1 MYPLTVRVNEK
12 RVVVIGGGKV
22 AGFKII
28 PLLKQ
33 GADIVVIS
41 PELDAN
47 LVKLVEEKK
56 IRWYQR
62 EYEKS
67 DIKSA
72 FLVVAASSD
81 SILNEQVAEDAAENQ
96 LVNVITNPES
106 GNVHFPAAIHRGLLN
121 IAVSTGGASPKLAK
135 KIRDDIANKY
145 DETYESYLDFLYEVR
160 LKLKD
165 LQLEKR
171 ERNIL
176 LQEVLKSVYVQNE
189 GKRESF
195 FTRIRGKGFKIIK
208 DKVRFTNIKI

>member
-67 DIKSA
+67 DIKNA

-135 KIRDDIANKY
+135 KIRDEIANKY

-160 LKLKD
+160 VKLKD

-189 GKRESF
+189 RERESF
-195 FTRIRGKGFKIIK
+195 LRELEGKILK
-208 DKVRFTNIKI
+208 

>member
-1 MYPLTVRVNEK
+1 MYPLTVRVDKK

-33 GADIVVIS
+33 GADIVVVS

-67 DIKSA
+67 DIKDA

-81 SILNEQVAEDAAENQ
+81 SILNEQVAEDSAENQ

-145 DETYESYLDFLYEVR
+145 DETYEIYLEFLYEVR
-160 LKLKD
+160 IKLKE

-171 ERNIL
+171 ERHIL
-176 LQEVLKSVYVQNE
+176 LQEVLKSVYVQSK

-195 FTRIRGKGFKIIK
+195 LRKLEGK
-208 DKVRFTNIKI
+208 VLQ

>member
-12 RVVVIGGGKV
+12 RVAVIGGGKV

-96 LVNVITNPES
+96 LVNIITNPES

-189 GKRESF
+189 EKRESF
-195 FTRIRGKGFKIIK
+195 LRELEE
-208 DKVRFTNIKI
+208 KVLK

>member
-1 MYPLTVRVNEK
+1 MYPLTVRVEKK

-41 PELDAN
+41 PELDGN
-47 LVKLVEEKK
+47 LVKLVEEKQ

-67 DIKSA
+67 DIKDA
-72 FLVVAASSD
+72 FLVVAASGD
-81 SILNEQVAEDAAENQ
+81 AVLNEQIAEDSSENQ

-121 IAVSTGGASPKLAK
+121 VAVSTGGASPKLAK

-160 LKLKD
+160 IKVKE
-165 LQLEKR
+165 LQIEKKQ
-171 ERNIL
+171 RNIL
-176 LQEVLKSVYVQNE
+176 LQEVLKTVYVQNE
-189 GKRESF
+189 QKRELF
-195 FTRIRGKGFKIIK
+195 LRELERRVHIG
-208 DKVRFTNIKI
+208 

>member
-67 DIKSA
+67 DIKNA

-135 KIRDDIANKY
+135 KIRDEIANKY
-145 DETYESYLDFLYEVR
+145 DETYELYLDFLYEVR
-160 LKLKD
+160 VKLKD

-189 GKRESF
+189 RERESF
-195 FTRIRGKGFKIIK
+195 LRELEGKVLK
-208 DKVRFTNIKI
+208 

>member
-81 SILNEQVAEDAAENQ
+81 SILNEQVAEDAAKNQ

-171 ERNIL
+171 ARNIL

-195 FTRIRGKGFKIIK
+195 LRELEEKILK
-208 DKVRFTNIKI
+208 

>member
-67 DIKSA
+67 DIKGA

-106 GNVHFPAAIHRGLLN
+106 GNIHFPAAIHRGLLN

-160 LKLKD
+160 VKLKD

-171 ERNIL
+171 ERNIV

-195 FTRIRGKGFKIIK
+195 LRELEGKVLK
-208 DKVRFTNIKI
+208 

>member
-33 GADIVVIS
+33 GANIVVIS

-195 FTRIRGKGFKIIK
+195 LRELEEKILK
-208 DKVRFTNIKI
+208 

>member
-1 MYPLTVRVNEK
+1 MYPLTVRVEKK

-33 GADIVVIS
+33 GADIIVIS

-47 LVKLVEEKK
+47 LVKLVEEKQ

-67 DIKSA
+67 DIQGA
-72 FLVVAASSD
+72 FLVVAASGD
-81 SILNEQVAEDAAENQ
+81 PVLNEQIAEDSAENQ

-121 IAVSTGGASPKLAK
+121 VAVSTGGASPKLAK

-145 DETYESYLDFLYEVR
+145 DEAYESYLDFLYEVR
-160 LKLKD
+160 IKVKE
-165 LQLEKR
+165 LQIEKQQ
-171 ERNIL
+171 RNIL

-189 GKRESF
+189 QKRELF
-195 FTRIRGKGFKIIK
+195 LQELERRVHIG
-208 DKVRFTNIKI
+208 

>member
-121 IAVSTGGASPKLAK
+121 IAVSTGGASLKLAK

-195 FTRIRGKGFKIIK
+195 LRELEEKILK
-208 DKVRFTNIKI
+208 

>member
-1 MYPLTVRVNEK
+1 MYPLTVRVDKK

-33 GADIVVIS
+33 GADIVVVS

-47 LVKLVEEKK
+47 LVKLVEEKT

-67 DIKSA
+67 DIKDA

-81 SILNEQVAEDAAENQ
+81 SILNEQVAEDSAENQ

-145 DETYESYLDFLYEVR
+145 DETYEIYLEFLYEVR
-160 LKLKD
+160 IKLKE

-171 ERNIL
+171 ERHIL

-189 GKRESF
+189 EKRESF
-195 FTRIRGKGFKIIK
+195 LRELEA
-208 DKVRFTNIKI
+208 KVLQ

>member
-1 MYPLTVRVNEK
+1 MYPLTVRVDKK

-33 GADIVVIS
+33 GADIVVVS
-41 PELDAN
+41 TELDAN
-47 LVKLVEEKK
+47 LVKLVEEKQ

-67 DIKSA
+67 DIKDA
-72 FLVVAASSD
+72 FLVVAATSNSV
-81 SILNEQVAEDAAENQ
+81 LNEQIAEDAAVNQ

-121 IAVSTGGASPKLAK
+121 VAVSTGGASPKLAK

-145 DETYESYLDFLYEVR
+145 DEKYESYLDFLYEVR
-160 LKLKD
+160 LKVKE
-165 LQLEKR
+165 LQVEKR
-171 ERNIL
+171 QKNIL
-176 LQEVLKSVYVQNE
+176 LQEVLKSIYVQSE
-189 GKRESF
+189 QKRELF
-195 FTRIRGKGFKIIK
+195 LQELERGIYIG
-208 DKVRFTNIKI
+208 

>member
-1 MYPLTVRVNEK
+1 MYPLTVRVDKK

-41 PELDAN
+41 TELDAN
-47 LVKLVEEKK
+47 LVKLVEEKQ

-67 DIKSA
+67 DIKDA
-72 FLVVAASSD
+72 FLVVAATSD
-81 SILNEQVAEDAAENQ
+81 SVLNEQIAEDASVNQ

-121 IAVSTGGASPKLAK
+121 VAVSTGGASPKLAK

-160 LKLKD
+160 MKVKE

-171 ERNIL
+171 QKNIA
-176 LQEVLKSVYVQNE
+176 LQEVLKSIYVQDE
-189 GKRESF
+189 LKRELF
-195 FTRIRGKGFKIIK
+195 LQELEK
-208 DKVRFTNIKI
+208 KVYIG

>member
-1 MYPLTVRVNEK
+1 MYPLTVRVEKK

-33 GADIVVIS
+33 GADIVVVS

-67 DIKSA
+67 DINGA

-81 SILNEQVAEDAAENQ
+81 AVLNEKVAEDTAENQ

-106 GNVHFPAAIHRGLLN
+106 GNVHFPAAFHCGLLN

-145 DETYESYLDFLYEVR
+145 DEAYESYLDFLYEVR
-160 LKLKD
+160 IKVKE
-165 LQLEKR
+165 LQIEKR

-176 LQEVLKSVYVQNE
+176 LQEVLKSIYVQNE
-189 GKRESF
+189 QKRELF
-195 FTRIRGKGFKIIK
+195 LQELEGRVHIR
-208 DKVRFTNIKI
+208 

>member
-1 MYPLTVRVNEK
+1 MYPLTVRVDKK

-33 GADIVVIS
+33 GADIVVVS
-41 PELDAN
+41 TELDAN
-47 LVKLVEEKK
+47 LVKLVEEKQ

-67 DIKSA
+67 DIKDA
-72 FLVVAASSD
+72 FLVVAATSD
-81 SILNEQVAEDAAENQ
+81 SILNEQIAEDAAVNQ

-121 IAVSTGGASPKLAK
+121 VAVSTGGASPKLAK

-145 DETYESYLDFLYEVR
+145 DETYEAYLNFLYEVR
-160 LKLKD
+160 IKVKE
-165 LQLEKR
+165 LQVDKR
-171 ERNIL
+171 QRNIL
-176 LQEVLKSVYVQNE
+176 LQEVLKSVYVLNGE
-189 GKRESF
+189 KRELF
-195 FTRIRGKGFKIIK
+195 LQELER
-208 DKVRFTNIKI
+208 KVHIG

>member
-1 MYPLTVRVNEK
+1 MYPLTVRVEKK

-33 GADIVVIS
+33 GADIIVIS

-47 LVKLVEEKK
+47 LVKLVEEKQ

-67 DIKSA
+67 DIQGA
-72 FLVVAASSD
+72 FLVVAASGD
-81 SILNEQVAEDAAENQ
+81 AVLNEQVAEDSAENQ

-121 IAVSTGGASPKLAK
+121 VAVSTGGASPKLAK

-145 DETYESYLDFLYEVR
+145 DEAYESYLDFLYEVR
-160 LKLKD
+160 IKVKE
-165 LQLEKR
+165 LQIEKKQ
-171 ERNIL
+171 RNIL

-189 GKRESF
+189 QKRELF
-195 FTRIRGKGFKIIK
+195 LQELERRVHIG
-208 DKVRFTNIKI
+208 

>member
-1 MYPLTVRVNEK
+1 MYPLTVRVEKK

-33 GADIVVIS
+33 GADIIVIS

-62 EYEKS
+62 DYEKS
-67 DIKSA
+67 DIKDA

-81 SILNEQVAEDAAENQ
+81 AVLNEQIAEDSAANQ

-121 IAVSTGGASPKLAK
+121 VAVSTGGASPKLAK

-145 DETYESYLDFLYEVR
+145 DEAYGSYLDFLYKVR
-160 LKLKD
+160 IKVKE
-165 LQLEKR
+165 LQIEKR
-171 ERNIL
+171 QRNIL
-176 LQEVLKSVYVQNE
+176 LQEVLKSIYVQDE
-189 GKRESF
+189 QKRELF
-195 FTRIRGKGFKIIK
+195 LQELERRVHIG
-208 DKVRFTNIKI
+208 

>member
-12 RVVVIGGGKV
+12 HVVVIGGGKV

-195 FTRIRGKGFKIIK
+195 LRELEEKILK
-208 DKVRFTNIKI
+208 

>member
-106 GNVHFPAAIHRGLLN
+106 GNVHFPATIHRGLLN

-195 FTRIRGKGFKIIK
+195 LRELEE
-208 DKVRFTNIKI
+208 KVLK

>member
-1 MYPLTVRVNEK
+1 MRVEKK

-33 GADIVVIS
+33 GADIVVVS

-67 DIKSA
+67 DIKGA

-81 SILNEQVAEDAAENQ
+81 AVLNEQVAEDSAENQ

-121 IAVSTGGASPKLAK
+121 VAVSTGGASPKLAK
-135 KIRDDIANKY
+135 KIRDDIVNKY
-145 DETYESYLDFLYEVR
+145 DEAYEPYLDFLSEVR
-160 LKLKD
+160 IKVKE
-165 LQLEKR
+165 LQIEKR

-189 GKRESF
+189 QKRELF
-195 FTRIRGKGFKIIK
+195 LQELERRVHIG
-208 DKVRFTNIKI
+208 

>member
-106 GNVHFPAAIHRGLLN
+106 GNVHFPAAIHRGILN

-195 FTRIRGKGFKIIK
+195 LRELEE
-208 DKVRFTNIKI
+208 KVLK

>member
-1 MYPLTVRVNEK
+1 MYPLTVRVDKK

-41 PELDAN
+41 LELDVN

-67 DIKSA
+67 DIKDA

-81 SILNEQVAEDAAENQ
+81 SVLNEHVAEDAAENQ

-145 DETYESYLDFLYEVR
+145 DETYETYLEFLYEVR
-160 LKLKD
+160 IKLKE

-171 ERNIL
+171 ERHIL
-176 LQEVLKSVYVQNE
+176 LQEVLKSVYVQSE
-189 GKRESF
+189 EKRESF
-195 FTRIRGKGFKIIK
+195 LRELEGK
-208 DKVRFTNIKI
+208 VLQ

>member
-1 MYPLTVRVNEK
+1 MYPLTVRVDKK

-33 GADIVVIS
+33 GADIVVVS
-41 PELDAN
+41 TELDAN
-47 LVKLVEEKK
+47 LVKLVEEKQ

-67 DIKSA
+67 DIKDA
-72 FLVVAASSD
+72 FLVVAATSD
-81 SILNEQVAEDAAENQ
+81 SVLNEQIAEDAAVNQ

-121 IAVSTGGASPKLAK
+121 LAVSTGGASPKLAK

-145 DETYESYLDFLYEVR
+145 DEKYESYLDFLYEVR
-160 LKLKD
+160 LKVKE
-165 LQLEKR
+165 LQVEKR
-171 ERNIL
+171 QKNIL
-176 LQEVLKSVYVQNE
+176 LQEVLKSIYVQSE
-189 GKRESF
+189 QKRELF
-195 FTRIRGKGFKIIK
+195 LQELERGIYIG
-208 DKVRFTNIKI
+208 

>member
-1 MYPLTVRVNEK
+1 MYPLRVRVNEK

-135 KIRDDIANKY
+135 KIRDEIANKY
-145 DETYESYLDFLYEVR
+145 DETYELYLDFLYEVR
-160 LKLKD
+160 VKLKD

-195 FTRIRGKGFKIIK
+195 LRELEEKVFK
-208 DKVRFTNIKI
+208 

>member
-96 LVNVITNPES
+96 LVNIITNPES
-106 GNVHFPAAIHRGLLN
+106 GNVNFPAAIHRGLLN

-195 FTRIRGKGFKIIK
+195 LRELEE
-208 DKVRFTNIKI
+208 KVLK

>member
-195 FTRIRGKGFKIIK
+195 LRELEE
-208 DKVRFTNIKI
+208 RF